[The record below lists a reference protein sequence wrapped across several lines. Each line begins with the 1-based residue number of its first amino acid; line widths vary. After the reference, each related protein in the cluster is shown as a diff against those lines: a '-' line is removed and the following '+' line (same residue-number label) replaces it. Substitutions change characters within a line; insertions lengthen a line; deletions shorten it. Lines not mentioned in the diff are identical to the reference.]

1 MLPNHPATS
10 ADSRPPAESERRTTL
25 AILARA
31 EHRELADAWSG
42 LSPRPDFETVRRPEF
57 GLMMVRGR
65 IGGGGAPF
73 NFGEVTVTRCV
84 VRMASGEVGY
94 GNVLGRDGDRAEL
107 VARFDALAQSN
118 RYRDYVEKS
127 LLVPVAERAHRDDDA
142 TRRETAA
149 TRVNFFTMVRG
160 EDE

>member
-1 MLPNHPATS
+1 MTVDSTPA
-10 ADSRPPAESERRTTL
+10 AAARRSTL

-31 EHRELADAWSG
+31 EREELAEAWVG
-42 LSPRPDFETVRRPEF
+42 LAPQPAFEIVRRPEL

-73 NFGEVTVTRCV
+73 NLGEVTVTRCV
-84 VRMASGEVGY
+84 VRMESGEVGY
-94 GNVLGRDGDRAEL
+94 GNVLGRDAGRAEL
-107 VARFDALAQSN
+107 VARFDALAQSD
-118 RYRDYVEKS
+118 RYRVYTEKS
-127 LLVPVAERAHRDDDA
+127 LLRPVAERARRDDGA